1 VNSWHWLN
9 LYDSSASPDKKSW
22 QSVNWQHADLILFDL
37 DGTLVDSVPDLAL
50 AIDCMLHDTGLPPA
64 GEDKVR
70 QWVGNGAAKLVARA
84 LADAQNI
91 SEEQLVPAQQSTAFT
106 RFMHHYHQTN
116 GINSMLFT
124 GVKEFL
130 DACQQ
135 QSIKL
140 AVVTNKPIEFTHT
153 LLEKLSIQHYFCD
166 VAGGDSFAEKKPHP
180 MPLQKLIQRN
190 HSQRPIMIGDSM
202 HDVQA
207 ARAAKVPVIC
217 VSYGYNHG
225 VDISL
230 SKPDL
235 VVDSLAGLR

>member
-1 VNSWHWLN
+1 ML
-9 LYDSSASPDKKSW
+9 
-22 QSVNWQHADLILFDL
+22 NWQQADLILFDL
-37 DGTLVDSVPDLAL
+37 DGTLVDSVPDLAM
-50 AIDCMLHDTGLPPA
+50 AIDRMLRDAGLPLA

-84 LADAQNI
+84 LADTLKT
-91 SEEQLVPAQQSTAFT
+91 EETQLDPAKQAAAFT
-106 RFMHHYHQTN
+106 SFMQHYHQTN
-116 GINSMLFT
+116 GLKSVLFA

-130 DACQQ
+130 EACVQHG
-135 QSIKL
+135 IKM

-153 LLEKLSIQHYFCD
+153 LLQKLNIQHFFCD
-166 VAGGDSFAEKKPHP
+166 VAGGDSFAERKPHP
-180 MPLQKLIQRN
+180 MPLQKLMQRN
-190 HSQRPIMIGDSM
+190 GSLHPLMVGDSM

-207 ARAAKVPVIC
+207 ARAASVPVIC

-235 VVDSLAGLR
+235 VVDSLAALR